1 MGLPVIHTIIYSGG
15 MDSYTLLHYV
25 LGDRVEKGDEV
36 YALSFDYGQ
45 RHKRELICAWT
56 ECQEYKVPHTII
68 NLTSVTGLLLG
79 SALTDPTVPLPEGHY
94 AEESMRL
101 TVVPGRN
108 TMMLSMALAFTEAK
122 VMVKERATGARGG
135 AYIYYG
141 AHSGDHHIYPDCRPT
156 YIAAMQAT
164 IREATDGRVLLQAP
178 FGKTDKTGILKI
190 GRDRGLNYRNT
201 WTCYA
206 GDEKPCGKCGSCV
219 ERAEAFSQMGMVDP
233 TL

>member
-1 MGLPVIHTIIYSGG
+1 MIHTIIYSGG

-25 LGDRVEKGDEV
+25 LKDRVEKGDEV

-45 RHKRELICAWT
+45 RHSKELACAKQ
-56 ECQEYKVPHTII
+56 ECLALDIPHTLI
-68 NLTSVTGLLLG
+68 NLTSITKHLQG
-79 SALTDPTVPLPEGHY
+79 SALTDPSVPLPEGHY

-108 TMMLSMALAFTEAK
+108 TMMLSIALAFTEAK
-122 VMVKERATGARGG
+122 VMVKERETDRRGG

-141 AHSGDHHIYPDCRPT
+141 AHSGDHHIYPDCRPEFINQMRLAMRT
-156 YIAAMQAT
+156 AA
-164 IREATDGRVLLQAP
+164 DGRILLQVP
-178 FGKTDKTGILKI
+178 FMDINKTGILEI
-190 GRDRGLNYRNT
+190 GLRLGLDYSNT

-206 GDEKPCGKCGSCV
+206 GGEKPCGKCGSCT
-219 ERAEAFSQMGMVDP
+219 ERAEAFSLMGVVDP